1 MASHYLFWR
10 FVSEKVCYDL
20 LISCSAHEKTSLEEC
35 GVNMLLVP
43 TAPSGY
49 GA

>member
-1 MASHYLFWR
+1 MASQYLFWR
-10 FVSEKVCYDL
+10 SVSEKICYDL
-20 LISCSAHEKTSLEEC
+20 LISCSVYEKTSLEER

-49 GA
+49 GF